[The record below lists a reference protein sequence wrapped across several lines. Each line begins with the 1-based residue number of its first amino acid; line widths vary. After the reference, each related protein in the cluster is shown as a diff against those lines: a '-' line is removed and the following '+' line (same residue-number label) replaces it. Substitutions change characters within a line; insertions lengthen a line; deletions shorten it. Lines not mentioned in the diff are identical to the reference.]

1 MKIAWRVLLGY
12 FVILALAAFM
22 LGQVFL
28 EQVKP
33 AVRQTAEDTL
43 ADTANTLAE
52 LASDD
57 LYAGRIAHGGF
68 ATHLRALSDR
78 RVGADI
84 WGYEKQ
90 GVAYRVTVTDAK
102 GIVVFDSQGKNM
114 GRDNS
119 RWNDVA
125 RTLQGKYG
133 ARSTREQADDPAST
147 VMWVAAPITHDGRLI
162 GVLSVGKPN
171 RVLQPFITASR
182 NVILTWGLV
191 LLGTALLIG
200 VAMAWWLSR
209 QLGVLRA
216 YAHAVT
222 AGENVPAPRAAAE
235 FGELGHALEVMRER
249 LEGKQ
254 YVEEYVHTL
263 THELKSPLASMK
275 AAAEILEGD
284 LSTAERRKFVGH
296 VQTQSARMAEMV
308 DQLLAL
314 ASVEHRRQLENP
326 QMVDLRAIL
335 LDAIGSLEAKALASN
350 VRVDVVPGDPLSV
363 TGDAFLLRQA
373 LVNLLDNAIEFS
385 PAGGIVRCAV
395 FAEGDSVRVCIDD
408 EGQGIPDYALPRVF
422 ERFYS
427 LPRQAGGSRSSGIG
441 LSFVA
446 AIASLHGGH
455 ADLVNTTNGARATLT
470 LSC

>member
-102 GIVVFDSQGKNM
+102 GIVVFDSQGKNI

-125 RTLQGKYG
+125 RTLHGKYG

-275 AAAEILEGD
+275 AAAEILEGE
-284 LSTAERRKFVGH
+284 LSTAERRKF
-296 VQTQSARMAEMV
+296 AM
-308 DQLLAL
+308 
-314 ASVEHRRQLENP
+314 RRGSSSKRFAATTSKSFHEVWVNAPRPLTSP
-326 QMVDLRAIL
+326 TAQMPGTL
-335 LDAIGSLEAKALASN
+335 
-350 VRVDVVPGDPLSV
+350 VRHW
-363 TGDAFLLRQA
+363 
-373 LVNLLDNAIEFS
+373 
-385 PAGGIVRCAV
+385 
-395 FAEGDSVRVCIDD
+395 
-408 EGQGIPDYALPRVF
+408 
-422 ERFYS
+422 
-427 LPRQAGGSRSSGIG
+427 SS
-441 LSFVA
+441 
-446 AIASLHGGH
+446 
-455 ADLVNTTNGARATLT
+455 TTT
-470 LSC
+470 